1 MTHNNDAGQDA
12 MVVAVSP
19 DGKQFAVSTD
29 ANVNVFHRNADGM
42 FAKVGFSSV
51 KPPVTDQTANAIIF
65 AEEPAKAEATG
76 TKARIYLYYIYIYKY
91 SGIYIYIYTMRVC
104 VWLCACVSLS
114 VCVCETRQEI
124 AGVALPFNQCLL
136 RTARNV

>member
-1 MTHNNDAGQDA
+1 

-76 TKARIYLYYIYIYKY
+76 ADSTNTLAVAWVGQQGESTGTSVHSVTSEGKVEA
-91 SGIYIYIYTMRVC
+91 
-104 VWLCACVSLS
+104 VWKHH
-114 VCVCETRQEI
+114 QECGGSNFDSI
-124 AGVALPFNQCLL
+124 NNNGLAM
-136 RTARNV
+136 TANG